1 MQPFDLNA
9 YPYTSSRPVMLGSR
23 GAVATSQPLAT
34 ATGAEILLAG
44 GNAVDAAIA
53 MAIDLTIVEPTSNGL
68 GSDAFALVW
77 DGKLHGLN
85 ASGKSP
91 QALSPEMWAN
101 RLTIPLHGWLSTT
114 VPGAVSSWQTLWRR
128 WGKLPFERLFEPAIR
143 HAAEGFPVSPVTA
156 RNWQQQSAG
165 YLSLTDNVHQPFR
178 EVFFPN
184 DRAPRP
190 GEVWRC
196 PEQADTLR
204 ELATTEGESFY
215 RGKLAEQLV
224 AFSAATGGMFSL
236 EDLHQ
241 HQPEWVNPIS
251 TTYRGL
257 TVSELPPNGQ
267 GIAALMALNIVEG
280 VDLVA
285 QPRESVGNYHQQ
297 IEAMKLAFA
306 DAHRYVAD
314 PSAMDV
320 TPAKLLDKAYAAQRR
335 GLIGDHAIPL
345 AEPGLPKGGTVYL
358 AAADNEL
365 MVSFIQSNFM
375 GFGSGIAIPGTG
387 IALQNR
393 GAGFV
398 VDGGH
403 PNKIA
408 PGKRPFHT
416 IIPGFLSRDGQALGP
431 FGVMGASMQPQ
442 GHLQVVSNLVDHGLN
457 PQAALDAPRWRFD
470 QGNRVFLEQTV
481 PRHVALGLSDL
492 GHDVQVVAE
501 PGTFGKGQM
510 ILRLENGVLVAG
522 SEPRADGLAIVL

>member
-1 MQPFDLNA
+1 MQPFDLTA
-9 YPYTSSRPVMLGSR
+9 YPYPSSRPVMLGTR

-34 ATGAEILLAG
+34 AAGAEILLAG

-77 DGKLHGLN
+77 DGELHGLN

-91 QALSPEMWAN
+91 QALSSDMWSQ
-101 RLTIPLHGWLSTT
+101 LETLPLYGWLATT
-114 VPGAVSSWQTLWRR
+114 VPGAVSAWQALWRR
-128 WGKLPFERLFEPAIR
+128 WGKLPFEQLFEPAIR
-143 HAAEGFPVSPVTA
+143 HAENGFPVSPVTA
-156 RNWQQQSAG
+156 RNWQQQANNYVS
-165 YLSLTDNVHQPFR
+165 LSGKVHQPFLDT
-178 EVFFPN
+178 FFPDN
-184 DRAPRP
+184 RAPRP

-196 PEQADTLR
+196 PDQAATLR
-204 ELATTEGESFY
+204 ELASTEGESFY

-224 AFSAATGGMFSL
+224 AFSEATGGVFSL
-236 EDLHQ
+236 EDLQQ
-241 HQPEWVNPIS
+241 HQVEWVTPIS

-257 TVSELPPNGQ
+257 TVSEIPPNGQ

-280 VDLVA
+280 FDLKAEPRVA
-285 QPRESVGNYHQQ
+285 NYHQQ

-314 PSAMDV
+314 PSTMDV
-320 TPAKLLDKAYAAQRR
+320 TTAALLDKAYATHRR
-335 GLIGDHAIPL
+335 EMIGERAIPL

-358 AAADNEL
+358 AAADGEL

-375 GFGSGIAIPGTG
+375 GFGSGIAVPGTG

-393 GAGFV
+393 GEGFV
-398 VDGGH
+398 LDAGH
-403 PNKIA
+403 PNAIA

-416 IIPGFLSRDGQALGP
+416 IIPGFLSRDGQPLGP

-442 GHLQVVSNLVDHGLN
+442 GHLQMVSNLVDRGLN
-457 PQAALDAPRWRFD
+457 PQTALDAPRWRFD
-470 QGNRVFLEQTV
+470 KGNRVYLEQTV

-492 GHDVQVVAE
+492 GHDVQVVAD
-501 PGTFGKGQM
+501 PGMFGKGQM

-522 SEPRADGLAIVL
+522 SEPRADGMAIVL

>member
-1 MQPFDLNA
+1 
-9 YPYTSSRPVMLGSR
+9 MLGSR
-23 GAVATSQPLAT
+23 GAVATSQPLAA

-91 QALSPEMWAN
+91 QALSPNMWADLN
-101 RLTIPLHGWLSTT
+101 SLPLRGWLATT
-114 VPGAVSSWQTLWRR
+114 VPGAVSAWQTLWRR

-143 HAAEGFPVSPVTA
+143 HAEDGFPVSPATA
-156 RNWQQQSAG
+156 RSWQQRAKN
-165 YLSLTDNVHQPFR
+165 YLSLTGGAHQPFLK
-178 EVFFPN
+178 VFFPRN
-184 DRAPRP
+184 QAPRT
-190 GEVWRC
+190 GDIWRC
-196 PEQADTLR
+196 PDQAATLR

-215 RGKLAEQLV
+215 RGKLAEQFI
-224 AFSAATGGMFSL
+224 AFSEATGGVFSL
-236 EDLHQ
+236 NDLQQ
-241 HQPEWVNPIS
+241 HQAEWVTPIS

-267 GIAALMALNIVEG
+267 GVAALMALNIVEG
-280 VDLVA
+280 FDLA
-285 QPRESVGNYHQQ
+285 TQPRDSVINYHQQ

-314 PSAMDV
+314 PSTMDV
-320 TPAKLLDKAYAAQRR
+320 TTAELLDKAYAAQRR
-335 GLIGDHAIPL
+335 GLIGKHAMPL

-358 AAADNEL
+358 AAADDEL

-398 VDGGH
+398 LNEGH
-403 PNKIA
+403 PNAIA

-416 IIPGFLSRDGQALGP
+416 IIPGFLSHDGQPLGP

-442 GHLQVVSNLVDHGLN
+442 GHLQVVSNLVDYGLN

-470 QGNRVFLEQTV
+470 RGNRVFLEQTV

-492 GHDVQVVAE
+492 GHDVQVVAGPE
-501 PGTFGKGQM
+501 TFGKGQV

-522 SEPRADGLAIVL
+522 TEPRADGMAIVL